1 MVSAK
6 EEKKK
11 KIKVRKERL
20 KKNADKQKVVLNWQ
34 SRPHWEIEIWVT
46 MWRRSGSSHSDTLEE
61 SFLDWENKWTDL
73 DHKVGKR
80 LVWVPMWLEK
90 SEASQKM
97 KSENQKEI
105 AQGGWSG

>member
-34 SRPHWEIEIWVT
+34 SGPHWEIEI
-46 MWRRSGSSHSDTLEE
+46 
-61 SFLDWENKWTDL
+61 
-73 DHKVGKR
+73 
-80 LVWVPMWLEK
+80 
-90 SEASQKM
+90 
-97 KSENQKEI
+97 
-105 AQGGWSG
+105 